1 MPTINDYNRYGEELE
16 NILGLSTS
24 PIAVKMLESEAD
36 IPKDAIRPK
45 KDRGYHLAQCQAFAL
60 SRRDRIAVAM
70 LKEDNWC
77 PGAVISYGL
86 IQIPDDPAARAQN
99 TGECFEYGK
108 YIGILTAPLKKA
120 AFEPD
125 AVIIYCDTNQL
136 RIILLSLKME
146 ERQLVKSNFFPFS
159 CSNSIVPVMLHGE
172 YWINLPDPG
181 EYARALTIQGE
192 MMFSVPREK
201 LPALVENLRDFD
213 RNESGFAHEQMMM
226 RPDFPQPDLYKK
238 VFEAWGMDHE

>member
-1 MPTINDYNRYGEELE
+1 MPTIKDYNRYGEELE

-24 PIAVKMLESEAD
+24 PIAVKMLKSEAD
-36 IPKDAIRPK
+36 IPKEAVRPK

-86 IQIPDDPAARAQN
+86 VPIPDNPAARAQN

-146 ERQLVKSNFFPFS
+146 ERNLVKSNFFPFS
-159 CSNSIVPVMLHGE
+159 CSNSVVPVMLHGE

-181 EYARALTIQGE
+181 EYARALTIPGE

-201 LPALVENLRDFD
+201 LPALVENLREFD
-213 RNESGFAHEQMMM
+213 RSESGFAHEQMMM

-238 VFEAWGMDHE
+238 VFESWGMDHE

>member
-1 MPTINDYNRYGEELE
+1 MPSIKDYNRYGEELE

-36 IPKDAIRPK
+36 IPKGAVRPK
-45 KDRGYHLAQCQAFAL
+45 RDRGYHLAQCQAFAL

-181 EYARALTIQGE
+181 EYARALTIPGE